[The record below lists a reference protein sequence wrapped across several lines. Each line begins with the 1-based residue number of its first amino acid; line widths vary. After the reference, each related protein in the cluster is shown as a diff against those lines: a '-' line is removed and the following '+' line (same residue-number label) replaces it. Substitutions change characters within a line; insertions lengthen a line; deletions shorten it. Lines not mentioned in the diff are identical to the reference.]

1 MSNTGRLLHFFAFF
15 MPFAAWA
22 GTDTIEDSSTKTI
35 FPSRLERKEGETLYE
50 LKATGATSRSF
61 FVVKVY
67 SVAHYMANS
76 PLELHENP
84 FDGVLDS
91 KGPKQLTMRWLRPLE
106 LSKIQDTYYETFD
119 KAFTE
124 DQKDAFRSD
133 IEKFIASYDRDVR
146 KGDEHVLYWT
156 NAGDLQIWYDGKLMG
171 EIHNPAFARLVWSL
185 WFGPKS
191 VVDRSK
197 LVAAVGDEG

>member
-1 MSNTGRLLHFFAFF
+1 MSKTGRFLLFLTFFF
-15 MPFAAWA
+15 PVAAQA
-22 GTDTIEDSSTKTI
+22 ATDTIEDSSTKTI
-35 FPSRLERKEGETLYE
+35 FPSRLEMKEGDQVYE

-67 SVAHYMANS
+67 SVAHYMARS
-76 PLELHENP
+76 PLEKTENP

-91 KGPKQLTMRWLRPLE
+91 EGPKQLTLRWLRPVE
-106 LSKIQDTYYETFD
+106 LSKIQDSYYETFD

-124 DQKDAFRSD
+124 EQKDAFRYD
-133 IEKFIASYDRDVR
+133 IEKFIGSYDRDAR
-146 KGDEHVLYWT
+146 KGDEHILYWT
-156 NAGDLQIWYDGKLMG
+156 NAGALQIWYSGKLLG
-171 EIHNPAFARLVWSL
+171 EIPNKEFARAIWSL

-197 LVAAVGDEG
+197 LVAEAGDPG